1 MYVLLYDIILLP
13 EEYGTQMRLILFKI
27 FLQHLTTFRF
37 FSNTSPPFHHT
48 PQNTFFLWQL
58 ICG

>member
-1 MYVLLYDIILLP
+1 M
-13 EEYGTQMRLILFKI
+13 TLFCCQRSMGPRWDW
-27 FLQHLTTFRF
+27 FFSRF